1 MGIFGKKN
9 PPTPTGNS
17 EELQKKRKSLER
29 ELEEIRKQ
37 EQEELDRKK
46 QKEAEREKSIQ
57 PDSDS
62 NQKEEPMSLE
72 VLKKRIDGKGRRNQ
86 EAERTIGEF

>member
-46 QKEAEREKSIQ
+46 QEEAEMEKNTQRIRILIR
-57 PDSDS
+57 
-62 NQKEEPMSLE
+62 KKSLR
-72 VLKKRIDGKGRRNQ
+72 LWKS
-86 EAERTIGEF
+86 

>member
-46 QKEAEREKSIQ
+46 QKEAEREKSIRILIRR
-57 PDSDS
+57 
-62 NQKEEPMSLE
+62 KSLC
-72 VLKKRIDGKGRRNQ
+72 LWKS
-86 EAERTIGEF
+86 